1 MTTSKWDERYRE
13 AAFAYGKGPNLFFKK
28 WLDGRSP
35 GSILMPAD
43 GEGRNGVYA
52 ARCGWK
58 VTSFDQSAE
67 GRSKALQLAAEEG
80 VTIDYVVGD
89 LEHLQFDAG
98 SFDAIGLIF
107 AHFDADKKPRFHRKL
122 DGFLRSGGM
131 VVLEAF
137 SKTHLSYI
145 ARDPN
150 VGGPKDLG
158 MLYSADEIVADFP
171 SYDVVH
177 LAEEEVVL
185 QEGSYHNGTGSVLR
199 FVGRKP

>member
-1 MTTSKWDERYRE
+1 MSTSKWDERYRE
-13 AAFAYGKGPNLFFKK
+13 EAFAYGKGPNLFFKK
-28 WLDGRSP
+28 WLDGRTP

-67 GRSKALQLAAEEG
+67 GRLKALQLAAEER
-80 VTIDYVVGD
+80 VAIDYIVGD
-89 LEHLQFDAG
+89 LAHLQFDAG
-98 SFDAIGLIF
+98 SFDAIGLVF
-107 AHFDADKKPRFHRKL
+107 AHFDADKKPAFHRKL
-122 DGFLRSGGM
+122 DGFLRRGG
-131 VVLEAF
+131 VVILEAF
-137 SKTHLSYI
+137 SKSHLAYI

-158 MLYSADEIVADFP
+158 MLYSAEEILADFP
-171 SYDVVH
+171 GYEIVV
-177 LAEEEVVL
+177 LAEEEAVL
-185 QEGSYHNGTGSVLR
+185 SEGNYHNGTGSVLR